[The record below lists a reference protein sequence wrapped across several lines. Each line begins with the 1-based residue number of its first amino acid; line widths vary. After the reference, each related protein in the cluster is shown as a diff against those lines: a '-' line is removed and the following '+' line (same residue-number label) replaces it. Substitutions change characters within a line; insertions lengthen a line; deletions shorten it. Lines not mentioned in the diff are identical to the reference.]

1 MHIFSEQSSTTTPA
15 DEESAPKHEQ
25 RSEEVKAGSSSCE
38 EGTSQS
44 SKTDKEEEEEDKVDN
59 NLLVPSAS
67 SDQGF
72 VYVDEKY
79 QIGEQLANGGLGTI
93 FEGIRK
99 SDKQRVALKV
109 VEKNGETMILPD
121 EPDPIPLEVGL
132 MKLVSRNPACPHVI
146 QLLDWC
152 ETDTHVVLVLERPE
166 LCQNLHTFIKQR
178 GRIGEPLA
186 RHFCYQLVKALQHCE
201 SREVFHRDVKPSNI
215 LVLLTTNDIKL
226 IDFGCGDLHE
236 ETAYEEFCGTKAY
249 APPECLKNH
258 GYYSTPTTV
267 WTLGLTLA
275 FIVSGHLPF
284 EPGKNEC
291 IFIPSHVS
299 QELQDLLC
307 WCLCYEPE
315 DRPGLEEILL
325 HPWMNEK

>member
-1 MHIFSEQSSTTTPA
+1 MSNFKLLEHEHGGELAKNIDFDEIISDFANVKVRSETSISTG
-15 DEESAPKHEQ
+15 DEEQ
-25 RSEEVKAGSSSCE
+25 VKRR
-38 EGTSQS
+38 
-44 SKTDKEEEEEDKVDN
+44 KK
-59 NLLVPSAS
+59 
-67 SDQGF
+67 GF

-299 QELQDLLC
+299 QGKTQGKDTIWRKAKRQKES
-307 WCLCYEPE
+307 
-315 DRPGLEEILL
+315 
-325 HPWMNEK
+325 EKICARIGMKSS

>member
-1 MHIFSEQSSTTTPA
+1 MFWGPKINLTETFTFIFSYCVLGTGSYSETSISTG
-15 DEESAPKHEQ
+15 DEEQ
-25 RSEEVKAGSSSCE
+25 VKRR
-38 EGTSQS
+38 
-44 SKTDKEEEEEDKVDN
+44 KK
-59 NLLVPSAS
+59 
-67 SDQGF
+67 GF

-299 QELQDLLC
+299 QGKTQGKDTIWRKAKRQKES
-307 WCLCYEPE
+307 
-315 DRPGLEEILL
+315 
-325 HPWMNEK
+325 EKICARIGMKSS